1 MFGVVTMDRTGLETC
16 WGQTPTA
23 EMGTIRYNANKC
35 ASSGWGGR
43 IRLLPRAPF
52 VIHSD
57 LGGVGCGAL
66 AAPTFA
72 VAGASGTASCFAAKV
87 MSYQTLRGLTPDGKL
102 GKGTLAALKRDAG
115 ILKKAVAKRAPQADP
130 EQAASPAKAA
140 KAAPLA
146 DEVAMS
152 TPALVKPG
160 STLMASMMGTK
171 GLLIV
176 GGGLLAVVA
185 LVKFARS
192 RS

>member
-1 MFGVVTMDRTGLETC
+1 
-16 WGQTPTA
+16 
-23 EMGTIRYNANKC
+23 
-35 ASSGWGGR
+35 
-43 IRLLPRAPF
+43 
-52 VIHSD
+52 
-57 LGGVGCGAL
+57 
-66 AAPTFA
+66 
-72 VAGASGTASCFAAKV
+72 
-87 MSYQTLRGLTPDGKL
+87 
-102 GKGTLAALKRDAG
+102 
-115 ILKKAVAKRAPQADP
+115 
-130 EQAASPAKAA
+130 
-140 KAAPLA
+140 LA